1 MKVGDLVKFSGY
13 TTKGVRLGVVTSM
26 RLMNPDDTRD
36 YLCRV
41 SGFDYEIWDHELEVA
56 NEANSTSYKGSQR
69 GNANT
74 FVEVSSRHRCLYR
87 ER

>member
-41 SGFDYEIWDHELEVA
+41 TGFDYEIWDHELEVM
-56 NEANSTSYKGSQR
+56 NEDR
-69 GNANT
+69 
-74 FVEVSSRHRCLYR
+74 
-87 ER
+87 

>member
-41 SGFDYEIWDHELEVA
+41 SGFDYEIWDHELEVV
-56 NEANSTSYKGSQR
+56 T
-69 GNANT
+69 
-74 FVEVSSRHRCLYR
+74 V
-87 ER
+87 